1 MGVGAPSVRQRTW
14 GPGHRPRFLPH
25 LTSQFNTGGLTYCLD
40 KGPVQLLTSEDLMSQ
55 GLVPCPQAHI
65 LLLTHPRRPMEC
77 GGVCVTAGLPPQ
89 RPAPAL
95 AWLGLPGEVYYPQPL
110 FRLLLQVAQALT
122 GHSLVAQGH
131 PCRLPPRLHRHHHHH
146 QGEQSPKDREREGRE
161 REGRGKGER
170 RGWGWGGEEEQG
182 KNKVNTRPHAVTS
195 QGAQRALHQF
205 TRTERRKVRSQK
217 PSGEGR
223 PRAGA
228 GRTLLEWEV
237 EQSTRGGE
245 ETQSR

>member
-1 MGVGAPSVRQRTW
+1 MGAQSVRQRTW
-14 GPGHRPRFLPH
+14 GPGHRPGFVPH
-25 LTSQFNTGGLTYCLD
+25 LASQFNTGGLTYRLE
-40 KGPVQLLTSEDLMSQ
+40 KGPVRLLTSEDLTSQ

-65 LLLTHPRRPMEC
+65 LLLTHPRRSMEC

-122 GHSLVAQGH
+122 GHSLVVQGH
-131 PCRLPPRLHRHHHHH
+131 PCRLPPRLHRHHHH
-146 QGEQSPKDREREGRE
+146 QGEQSPKDREREGERRE
-161 REGRGKGER
+161 EAVGVGRGGGTREEQSEHKATRGHLPGSSESSAPAHQNREKEGQVPETQR
-170 RGWGWGGEEEQG
+170 RGQ
-182 KNKVNTRPHAVTS
+182 TS
-195 QGAQRALHQF
+195 G
-205 TRTERRKVRSQK
+205 S
-217 PSGEGR
+217 
-223 PRAGA
+223 A